1 MFFTKKEKKKKEEEE
16 NVVEHQNITAY
27 CKKQVTGVKDFRV
40 FLCMGR

>member
-1 MFFTKKEKKKKEEEE
+1 MFFTKKEKKKEE
-16 NVVEHQNITAY
+16 NVVEHPKINAN

>member
-1 MFFTKKEKKKKEEEE
+1 MFFTKKEKKKKEEE
-16 NVVEHQNITAY
+16 NVVERQNITAY